1 MHRRRR
7 VGAGVLTAAVVLG
20 AIAAPGAAA
29 HVTIQPTA
37 SQPAALQRY
46 TVYVPNEETGSVT
59 TGVEL
64 KLPPGITFA
73 LAEHVAGWRVRV
85 VRAAGGDAI
94 SELRWTRGHV
104 PPDGYAELHF
114 IARNPVRTGRIAWKA
129 LQRYADGEVVR
140 WIGDPDSDTPA
151 PATTLSE
158 RAVPVDVVSTNG
170 ERLPSAPA
178 AAAVT
183 PVATADAGSGRDG
196 LTLGLATAGT
206 LLGAAAL
213 ALQLSRRRAA

>member
-7 VGAGVLTAAVVLG
+7 VGARVLTSALVLG
-20 AIAAPGAAA
+20 AVAAPGADA

-46 TVYVPNEETGSVT
+46 TVYVPNEETASTT
-59 TGVEL
+59 TGVDL
-64 KLPPGITFA
+64 RLPPGITFA
-73 LAEHVAGWRVRV
+73 LAEHVAGWRVQV
-85 VRAAGGDAI
+85 VRAARGDAI
-94 SELRWTRGHV
+94 SELRWTRGRV

-114 IARNPVRTGRIAWKA
+114 IARNPVKTGRVSWKA
-129 LQRYADGEVVR
+129 LQRYADGTVVR
-140 WIGDPDSDTPA
+140 WIGNPDSDTPA
-151 PATTLSE
+151 PVTTLSE
-158 RAVPVDVVSTNG
+158 HAVPVDVVSTNG

-183 PVATADAGSGRDG
+183 SVAAADAGSGRDG
-196 LTLGLATAGT
+196 LTLGLAIGGA

-213 ALQLSRRRAA
+213 AVALSRRRAG